1 VRIVRTLVRCRSDLS
16 FAASAAATPLLRLL
30 DGESAHRLAVW
41 AAANGLVPRERRPDP
56 PSLQARFDMT
66 RCACPVH
73 NTRRTQHAHA
83 HTQAHART
91 RAARR

>member
-1 VRIVRTLVRCRSDLS
+1 VHACLCRRSELS

-56 PSLQARFDMT
+56 PSLQVGHRRRARIVLGAVRM
-66 RCACPVH
+66 PPI
-73 NTRRTQHAHA
+73 AHA
-83 HTQAHART
+83 LTHTIAR
-91 RAARR
+91 RACAARR